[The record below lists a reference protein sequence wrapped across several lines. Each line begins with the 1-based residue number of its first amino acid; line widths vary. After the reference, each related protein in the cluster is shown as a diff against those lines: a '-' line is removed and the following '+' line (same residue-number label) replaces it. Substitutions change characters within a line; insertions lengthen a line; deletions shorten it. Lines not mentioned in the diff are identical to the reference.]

1 MNWIVAK
8 RNITD
13 HFVKIEVEAENI
25 ASQYQAGHHV
35 VITEKPGNDPVAVVI
50 SGVNLQ
56 KGTISLLVSKTDK
69 LLSSLFRLNVGDELH
84 NVAGPY
90 GIALQLPEGETVV
103 CTALSGAVL
112 PLLPVVKKL
121 AEKNNRVIVLSNGA
135 TQKPWNELINT
146 FSKYS
151 EVIGVDPCF
160 GESGHSPAFASSLQT
175 LLSRENPQR
184 VIAFGSVDS
193 LKQSWAVVRRYNL
206 PLQALIYSP
215 IVVNGMLDGV
225 YGVEM
230 CNRTNYICVDG
241 ENFNAYYPNFEIMA
255 ERMKRSA
262 AYANHQIVSV

>member
-1 MNWIVAK
+1 MNWILAK

-35 VITEKPGNDPVAVVI
+35 VITAKPGNEPVAVAI
-50 SGVNLQ
+50 SGANLQ
-56 KGTISLLVSKTDK
+56 KGTINLLVPKTEK
-69 LLSSLFRLNVGDELH
+69 VFSSLFRLNVGDELH
-84 NVAGPY
+84 SVTGPH

-103 CTALSGAVL
+103 CTAKSGAVL
-112 PLLPVVKKL
+112 PLLSVVKML
-121 AEKNNRVIVLSNGA
+121 AEKNNRVVVLANGSA
-135 TQKPWNELINT
+135 QTPWNELINT
-146 FSKYS
+146 FSKYA
-151 EVIGVDPCF
+151 EVIVVEPAF
-160 GESGHSPAFASSLQT
+160 GESGHSAAFASSLQT

-215 IVVNGMLDGV
+215 IVVNGLLDGV

-262 AYANHQIVSV
+262 AYANHQIVNV